1 MEVALFLFFFFD
13 SNVFSIL
20 ADGSLPAPPKKIS

>member
-1 MEVALFLFFFFD
+1 MEVALFLFFFD